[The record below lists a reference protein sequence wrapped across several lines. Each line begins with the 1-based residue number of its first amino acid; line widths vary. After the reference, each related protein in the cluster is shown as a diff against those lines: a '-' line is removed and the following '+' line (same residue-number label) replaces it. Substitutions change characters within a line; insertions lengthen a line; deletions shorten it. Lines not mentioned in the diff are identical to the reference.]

1 MQMKHVPLILAPVK
15 VHTSKTFRT
24 ARTTLCAL
32 AASLAMT
39 CFGDYNPPS
48 TIEPLRPRGWG
59 NMPLE
64 QQARWLVD
72 QMTLEEKIAQLNIQP
87 LQGLPGMGSR
97 SQRWNERLGIGP
109 FMATNGPRG
118 PRPSGWR
125 PPNRVESKENRLDRH
140 TGPTSPTAL
149 TIASSWDKDVM
160 FEAGKQ
166 WAHLTK
172 EYGLNAIWG
181 PGVNIIKDNRAGR
194 NSEYAGEDPFL
205 TGYLGVHITHG
216 LQSEGVI
223 ANAKH
228 FVGNNWEAG
237 RQSHN
242 VTIPNRPLRELYLP
256 AFRMCVE
263 EGNVWSIMTGYNQL
277 NEEWMSSSKTLLLDI
292 ARNEWSFKGFFVSDW
307 GAYFDPAQAIKNG
320 LNAELP
326 GNRRMTQVAIESALK
341 SGSLTMA
348 DIDARLMEST
358 LLKLKNLS
366 YFGDETPSGYHF
378 PDFQKMMFRAGTEGA
393 VLLKNEG
400 STLPLKKDQKVALIG
415 PFTDDR
421 DLTVG
426 NQGSSTVYDSYGV
439 TLADSFRTRGI
450 DFTVSEACNGAYWN
464 ERPQFANDFTCKIE
478 FFNGINLEG
487 PVIHSIEA
495 DKLDISNIIPGP
507 EAYST
512 EGINGKA
519 FLTNGR
525 DRVKIGSIES
535 GSEAWTIVCWLK
547 WDDQFLNPNGALMH
561 LWADDNNYVD
571 VRSSGLMVHQG
582 AHSDRNTKNWDDM
595 NRKWTPVALV
605 SDGETL
611 TLYRNGER
619 LASVEL
625 SEPMAN
631 FHYYIGG
638 ARVGGA
644 GSLAVEVDDLR
655 TWNQALSE
663 QQIAQISKRV
673 FNVAEAA
680 DCVYAFE
687 NPKEFAKVKDGI
699 PGLKDMFQASVRAT
713 GQIDIPQAGKYM
725 FKVNTHCAVSI
736 GINGEEIYRQWDEQ
750 AGEGT
755 EKVFWHS
762 FEKAGTQ
769 DIVVAAATKGGRFVG
784 RLAVSYAPPP
794 PPGKDIFKS
803 ARENAA
809 AADVAVVCVGVGQR
823 FNIGG
828 DPKSK
833 DPATRGRRISLQGEN
848 SDRSQYELPSWQAEL
863 IQEVVEV
870 NPNTV
875 VVLFTAGG
883 VEMNSWEAQTP
894 AILEVF
900 HPGSEGGNIVSA
912 LLYGD
917 VNPSGKL
924 TISWPYAAK
933 DLPYHGSNGHYR
945 DTVNEFGYR
954 YFDANNINVRYPFGF
969 GLSYTTFD
977 YQDLS
982 VKESLNPLYP
992 YAATVSIKNTGS
1004 VTGKEV
1010 AQIYVS
1016 DLEASVDQPIK
1027 ELAGF
1032 AKVELQPGEV
1042 KTVEIPL
1049 HWTAFGFF
1057 DTQTNQ
1063 WVFEPG
1069 EFTIRAGGSSATLP
1083 LNSPLQIDAKK

>member
-1 MQMKHVPLILAPVK
+1 MKFNSLTLAKAHKHTMQTL
-15 VHTSKTFRT
+15 KTT
-24 ARTTLCAL
+24 HSTIYAL
-32 AASLAMT
+32 AASVALT

-48 TIEPLRPRGWG
+48 TIEPLRPKGWE
-59 NMPLE
+59 NMQLE
-64 QQARWLVD
+64 QQARWLID
-72 QMTLEEKIAQLNIQP
+72 QMTLEEKVAQLNIQP
-87 LQGLPGMGSR
+87 LVGLPGMGSR

-125 PPNRVESKENRLDRH
+125 PPNRVESEENRLNGNH
-140 TGPTSPTAL
+140 GPVSPTAL
-149 TIASSWDKDVM
+149 TIASSWDKNVM

-194 NSEYAGEDPFL
+194 NSEYASEDPFL
-205 TGYLGVHITHG
+205 TGYQGVHITHG

-242 VTIPNRPLRELYLP
+242 VTIPTRPLRELYLP
-256 AFRMCVE
+256 AFRMCVK
-263 EGNVWSIMTGYNQL
+263 EGDVWSIMAGYNQL
-277 NEEWMSSSKTLLLDI
+277 NNEWMSSSKTLLLDI
-292 ARNEWSFKGFFVSDW
+292 ARNEWGFKGFFVSDW

-326 GNRRMTQVAIESALK
+326 GNRRMTQIAIELALK

-358 LLKLKNLS
+358 MLKLKNLS

-400 STLPLKKDQKVALIG
+400 SILPLKKGQKVALIG
-415 PFTDDR
+415 PFSDNR

-426 NQGSSTVYDSYGV
+426 NQGSSTVYDSYGI
-439 TLADSFRTRGI
+439 TLADSFRARGI
-450 DFTVSEACNGAYWN
+450 DFTVSEGCNGAYWN
-464 ERPQFANDFTCKIE
+464 EWPQFAYDFPCKIE
-478 FFNGINLEG
+478 FFNGLELEG
-487 PVIHSIEA
+487 PVIHSVEA
-495 DKLDISNIIPGP
+495 DKLDISNIVPGP
-507 EAYST
+507 AAYST

-525 DRVKIGSIES
+525 ERVKIGSIENAKE
-535 GSEAWTIVCWLK
+535 GWTITCWLK
-547 WDDQFLNPNGALMH
+547 WDEQFLNPNAALMH
-561 LWADDNNYVD
+561 LWANDNNYAD
-571 VRSSGLMVHQG
+571 VRSSGLMVRQG
-582 AHSDRNTKNWDDM
+582 EHSALNTKNWDDM

-611 TLYRNGER
+611 QLYRNGEP

-625 SEPMAN
+625 SEPITDFN
-631 FHYYIGG
+631 YYIGG

-644 GSLAVEVDDLR
+644 RSLAIVVDDLR
-655 TWNQALSE
+655 TWNQALSHE
-663 QQIAQISKRV
+663 QIAQIATRV
-673 FNVAEAA
+673 FDSAAAA
-680 DCVYAFE
+680 DRVYDFE
-687 NPKEFAKVKDGI
+687 DPREFAKVKDGI
-699 PGLKDMFQASVRAT
+699 PGLKNMFQVSVRAT

-736 GINGEEIYRQWDEQ
+736 RINGHEIYRQWDEQ

-755 EKVFWHS
+755 EKVFWHT
-762 FEKAGTQ
+762 FEKAGVQ
-769 DIVVAAATKGGRFVG
+769 DVIVEAATKGGRFVG

-794 PPGKDIFKS
+794 PEGTDLFKA
-803 ARENAA
+803 ARVNAA

-823 FNIGG
+823 FNIG
-828 DPKSK
+828 DDLKSE
-833 DPATRGRRISLQGEN
+833 DPATRGRRISIQGEN

-863 IQEVVEV
+863 IQEMVKA
-870 NPNTV
+870 NPHTV

-894 AILEVF
+894 AIMEVF
-900 HPGSEGGNIVSA
+900 HPGSEGGNIISA

-924 TISWPYAAK
+924 TISWPYRAK
-933 DLPYHGSNGHYR
+933 DLPYNGSNGHYR

-977 YQDLS
+977 YQDLR
-982 VKESLNPLYP
+982 VKQSSDPLYP
-992 YAATVSIKNTGS
+992 YIATVSIKNTGT

-1010 AQIYVS
+1010 VQIYAS
-1016 DLEASVDQPIK
+1016 DLESSVEQPVK

-1032 AKVELQPGEV
+1032 AKLDLHPGEV
-1042 KTVEIPL
+1042 KTVDIPL
-1049 HWTAFGFF
+1049 HWTAFSFF
-1057 DTQTNQ
+1057 DVASNRWIQ
-1063 WVFEPG
+1063 EPG
-1069 EFTIRAGGSSATLP
+1069 THKITAARSATQP
-1083 LNSPLQIDAKK
+1083 EKEVVIKVNN